1 MAVNAYVN
9 DDDQITAEVNNI
21 VTVPNSWSEI
31 DQKPFESV
39 DNDTLIVSNGILK
52 FSKGS
57 YKQLTDIPSI
67 ENVTLEG
74 NKTFA
79 ELGLEECSILDIK
92 KIFS

>member
-1 MAVNAYVN
+1 MAVNAYAN
-9 DDDQITAEVNNI
+9 DDDQITAEVNTI

-31 DQKPFESV
+31 DQKPFDDI
-39 DNDTLIVSNGILK
+39 DNDTLTVTNGILK

-57 YKQLTDIPSI
+57 YKQLTNKPSI
-67 ENVTLEG
+67 EGVTLEG

-92 KIFS
+92 NIFS